1 MLLGSPYGEFDKSK
15 GVKFSMKRL
24 SYVGTGV
31 GAKVFAVVAVA
42 LLYALC
48 NANAQAGLILGTN
61 QLGSKQTIA
70 PEGAVEINLS
80 GFNGRFF
87 GQAVPSIWLAENG
100 YLSKTNV
107 SGDDY
112 FSDSLQDNATPRIA
126 NFWDD
131 IFDVS
136 QAPGASAEKGIFF
149 SKQPGQ
155 YIAATWSQVFLVNDF
170 AAGDIVTDNFARSF
184 QTIFFEADTTLANF
198 QFKKDDIAM
207 GFSGLSAGS
216 IDATVG
222 IRNETQFFTIDDV
235 VGRERGL
242 APGGLI
248 STNPKD
254 SNSYLNNAHLLPW
267 ADDKILLFRPE
278 VDSNG
283 SFTRY
288 QVTIETITAIPEPNS
303 CVLFGAGTCLFLW
316 FKAKQKRQRRKY
328 ASKSQVS

>member
-1 MLLGSPYGEFDKSK
+1 
-15 GVKFSMKRL
+15 MKRL

-31 GAKVFAVVAVA
+31 GARVFAVVAVA

-87 GQAVPSIWLAENG
+87 GKAVPSIWLAENG
-100 YLSKTNV
+100 YLSKKDV
-107 SGDDY
+107 SGEDY
-112 FSDSLQDNATPRIA
+112 FSESLATNTHSRIA

-131 IFDVS
+131 IS
-136 QAPGASAEKGIFF
+136 LYPGVPGVGSHHGIFL
-149 SKQPGQ
+149 SHKQGQ
-155 YIAATWSQVFLVNDF
+155 YLAATWSQVFLYNDLVE
-170 AAGDIVTDNFARSF
+170 GEPLSSQRSGSF
-184 QTIFFEADTTLANF
+184 QTIWFEADTNLANF

-207 GFSGLSAGS
+207 GFSGLSAASIEASIEAS

-222 IRNETQFFTIDDV
+222 LKDDTQFFTIDDV

-248 STNPKD
+248 STNPND
-254 SNSYLNNAHLLPW
+254 SNSHLNNAHLLPW
-267 ADDKILLFRPE
+267 DSDKILLFRPE
-278 VDSNG
+278 VDSEG

-303 CVLFGAGTCLFLW
+303 CVLFGAATCLFLW

-328 ASKSQVS
+328 ASKSQAI